1 VPQSLSPQF
10 LSGVAEFVE
19 NPNDSGGKTGVALL
33 SRRQRRA
40 IFAALPFRAAIR
52 TSPVAER
59 IPVMTKLACISV
71 LAVLATVSASAET
84 AVPDLRGTWTGESES
99 IVLGRGNPHHA
110 GKQVP
115 EPRLSNIAF
124 TMTIDKQDGRRF
136 SGTFSSTRGNDKI
149 IAVMSRT
156 GAIYMVDDDGYTVGT
171 MLAPNRMELCYM
183 RQSPA
188 ARVASCTEM
197 TKRP

>member
-1 VPQSLSPQF
+1 MS
-10 LSGVAEFVE
+10 
-19 NPNDSGGKTGVALL
+19 
-33 SRRQRRA
+33 
-40 IFAALPFRAAIR
+40 
-52 TSPVAER
+52 
-59 IPVMTKLACISV
+59 KLACISV
-71 LAVLATVSASAET
+71 LAVLAAVLPATAET
-84 AVPDLRGTWTGESES
+84 AVPDLLGTWTGESES

-110 GKQVP
+110 GKQAP

-136 SGTFSSTRGNDKI
+136 SGTFSSTRGNDKV
-149 IAVMSRT
+149 IAVMSRS

-183 RQSPA
+183 LQSRA
-188 ARVASCTEM
+188 ARVASCTEL